1 MKKKEKFVVLSP
13 DGINIEF
20 DKLYYSSLEKA
31 KVAFVIWKTRY
42 ESQGY
47 YSSNYGRIPLEDLE
61 NHCTFKTI

>member
-1 MKKKEKFVVLSP
+1 MNEKQKIMVLSP
-13 DGINIEF
+13 DGFTIQF
-20 DKLYYSSLEKA
+20 DKMYYPSMEKA
-31 KVAFVIWKTRY
+31 KAAFDIWKTRY